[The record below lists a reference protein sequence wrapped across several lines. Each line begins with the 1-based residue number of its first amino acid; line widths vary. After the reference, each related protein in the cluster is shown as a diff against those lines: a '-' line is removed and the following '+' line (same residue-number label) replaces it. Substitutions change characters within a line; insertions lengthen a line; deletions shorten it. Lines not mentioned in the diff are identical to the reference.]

1 MGWGTRSAGILLG
14 CLLAPLAQAQVD
26 LEPFLKQDVLET
38 LKISPTGEY
47 YALTV
52 PLEDQTILAVQRR
65 SDRQITAKISAGADS
80 IIDDVWWVSDDRV
93 VVSVAKKYGS
103 RDQPYATGELYATNV
118 DGSVR
123 RQIFGRYGL
132 DGNDPL
138 PRAAELV
145 DPMPD
150 DPRKV
155 LISMY
160 ALDTSMPNTRLMTL
174 DAYNGKLDT
183 VATAPIRRADFVVDA
198 TGQVRFALGAG
209 EDNASKLYHRA
220 TSDAP
225 WTLINDENTT
235 QRVEVPRGFAPDG
248 RTAYLQVEQR
258 EGPDAIVALDT
269 VTGERTQ
276 VLRDAVVDPYR
287 IIRAPGGRTPVG
299 SFFMHDRLRT
309 VFFDETSETAR
320 LYRKLERSFPGH
332 SVLITSGTRDGRL
345 KVVHIWNDTSPGDF
359 YLFNTE
365 TNAADLIFSRRSWLD
380 PATLAPSESVALKAR
395 DGLPLHG
402 YLTRPRG
409 SRGPLPLVVMP
420 HGGPIGIF
428 DRWEIDDE
436 AQMLARAGY
445 AVLRLNFR
453 GSGNYGR
460 AHMQA
465 GAREWGGAM
474 QDDLTDATRWAIEQ
488 KIADPQRICLYGA
501 SYGGYAAL
509 MGVAKEPALYRCAAG
524 YVGVYDLE
532 LMHRQKS
539 RHAKWLGNYMDDWVG
554 DERAAL
560 ADISPT
566 SLATKIRVPVFLAAG
581 GKDEIAPQAH
591 TERMEKALK
600 AAGVPV
606 EAMYVR
612 TEGHGFYAEE
622 NRRTYYNRL
631 LGFLSRHLGGAAA
644 K

>member
-145 DPMPD
+145 DPMLD

-174 DAYNGKLDT
+174 DAYDGKLDT

-225 WTLINDENTT
+225 
-235 QRVEVPRGFAPDG
+235 
-248 RTAYLQVEQR
+248 
-258 EGPDAIVALDT
+258 
-269 VTGERTQ
+269 
-276 VLRDAVVDPYR
+276 
-287 IIRAPGGRTPVG
+287 
-299 SFFMHDRLRT
+299 
-309 VFFDETSETAR
+309 
-320 LYRKLERSFPGH
+320 
-332 SVLITSGTRDGRL
+332 
-345 KVVHIWNDTSPGDF
+345 
-359 YLFNTE
+359 
-365 TNAADLIFSRRSWLD
+365 
-380 PATLAPSESVALKAR
+380 
-395 DGLPLHG
+395 
-402 YLTRPRG
+402 
-409 SRGPLPLVVMP
+409 
-420 HGGPIGIF
+420 
-428 DRWEIDDE
+428 
-436 AQMLARAGY
+436 
-445 AVLRLNFR
+445 
-453 GSGNYGR
+453 
-460 AHMQA
+460 
-465 GAREWGGAM
+465 
-474 QDDLTDATRWAIEQ
+474 
-488 KIADPQRICLYGA
+488 
-501 SYGGYAAL
+501 
-509 MGVAKEPALYRCAAG
+509 
-524 YVGVYDLE
+524 
-532 LMHRQKS
+532 
-539 RHAKWLGNYMDDWVG
+539 
-554 DERAAL
+554 
-560 ADISPT
+560 
-566 SLATKIRVPVFLAAG
+566 
-581 GKDEIAPQAH
+581 
-591 TERMEKALK
+591 
-600 AAGVPV
+600 
-606 EAMYVR
+606 
-612 TEGHGFYAEE
+612 
-622 NRRTYYNRL
+622 
-631 LGFLSRHLGGAAA
+631 
-644 K
+644 

>member
-248 RTAYLQVEQR
+248 PIVSREDVFPTRTPLSDAVSADLKKRGMKFVGSVTIYSYLQ
-258 EGPDAIVALDT
+258 
-269 VTGERTQ
+269 
-276 VLRDAVVDPYR
+276 
-287 IIRAPGGRTPVG
+287 
-299 SFFMHDRLRT
+299 S
-309 VFFDETSETAR
+309 
-320 LYRKLERSFPGH
+320 
-332 SVLITSGTRDGRL
+332 
-345 KVVHIWNDTSPGDF
+345 
-359 YLFNTE
+359 
-365 TNAADLIFSRRSWLD
+365 
-380 PATLAPSESVALKAR
+380 
-395 DGLPLHG
+395 
-402 YLTRPRG
+402 
-409 SRGPLPLVVMP
+409 
-420 HGGPIGIF
+420 IGIVN
-428 DRWEIDDE
+428 D
-436 AQMLARAGY
+436 
-445 AVLRLNFR
+445 
-453 GSGNYGR
+453 
-460 AHMQA
+460 H
-465 GAREWGGAM
+465 
-474 QDDLTDATRWAIEQ
+474 EQ
-488 KIADPQRICLYGA
+488 KCFV
-501 SYGGYAAL
+501 
-509 MGVAKEPALYRCAAG
+509 MGQLVAP
-524 YVGVYDLE
+524 
-532 LMHRQKS
+532 
-539 RHAKWLGNYMDDWVG
+539 
-554 DERAAL
+554 
-560 ADISPT
+560 
-566 SLATKIRVPVFLAAG
+566 
-581 GKDEIAPQAH
+581 
-591 TERMEKALK
+591 
-600 AAGVPV
+600 
-606 EAMYVR
+606 
-612 TEGHGFYAEE
+612 
-622 NRRTYYNRL
+622 
-631 LGFLSRHLGGAAA
+631 
-644 K
+644 